1 MFVPTSACAVGA
13 ELSHLG
19 FGLEGTALHITKP
32 EWAVSAAPYQLCQLF
47 AVDRFSSLFVGAD
60 NF

>member
-1 MFVPTSACAVGA
+1 MFVPTSACVVGK

-19 FGLEGTALHITKP
+19 FGLEGTALHITEP
-32 EWAVSAAPYQLCQLF
+32 EWAVSAAPCQIRQLF
-47 AVDRFSSLFVGAD
+47 DVDRFSSLFVGAD